1 MKKNFRS
8 GLFFLIIL
16 MFLFADIGIISQA
29 RDNLTIKIPN
39 QLFLVKT
46 ATPTPTPK
54 FKVVEM
60 IPIQPIMPLATAVP
74 TSAPPPPPPP
84 PEPEP
89 VWQVKPFEP
98 VFPIATAVPTWN
110 IGLIE
115 DLPFYEIPTPIPEWE
130 IGVLEDL
137 PFYEIPTLPLGGED
151 AVLESITPIS
161 PNTGFSSSPGVIN
174 FVWGYAVSES
184 TDEEPNFSF
193 KENGYWLMQMY
204 SCSEGLC
211 QYQRTLSP
219 GNYTW
224 QIFGSLGG
232 VDLNTDPI
240 SFTILSA
247 DTAPSIPVLESPSG
261 EHPTRS
267 LSFTWQPSSAAE
279 SYKVV
284 WTLEAG
290 GSGELN
296 LSASDASCLGGHC
309 TIATTLPS
317 EGKYS
322 WYVIATNAIGST
334 NSSPMEFQVN
344 PNINTPEGYLP
355 NGQLDDPAQI
365 RFEFSNVEDE
375 VYEYRIR
382 VNDSSSGEV
391 MMDRSWNVEGF
402 TCDAER
408 CAISVDLKLP
418 TGNYYW
424 SVRGYSETSVSHWS
438 NPLQFSIICSTCASG
453 WQPPT
458 YANTYPTPT
467 YPVGAIQTDIPTFIW
482 RAITGAGAYWLTAY
496 DANGIVLLD
505 VPVDKANC
513 NYDYCYFA
521 PGFKFPGNGLY
532 SWKISGG
539 TTAGV
544 LWGSASANFSIVL
557 PAEAIRFIKPENG
570 GSIPKTAPEIQWTD
584 PGSAVL
590 SFKIKLWGS
599 QQEVLLDTSK
609 PRDASW
615 CDGATCTLRFT
626 VIPEALNYQ
635 IEVTPL
641 SGQGVPGQAARLVFS
656 VGESSQILTL
666 SPKEGETVPTRPL
679 FRWKVPD
686 GGGTP
691 SVNLI
696 YYKIRLTRSDGQ
708 EVVFGPLIC
717 GESGVNCTGGEAYY
731 IPTEAINPGVYSW
744 KLEIPQ
750 QNLVSAPVSIVVQ

>member
-1 MKKNFRS
+1 MKIKLRS

-16 MFLFADIGIISQA
+16 MFLFADIGIIGQA
-29 RDNLTIKIPN
+29 SDNLTIKIPN
-39 QLFLVKT
+39 QFFLAKT

-60 IPIQPIMPLATAVP
+60 IPIQPLFPVATAVP
-74 TSAPPPPPPP
+74 TSAPPIPPIPDVHIGVVEDMPLFTFP
-84 PEPEP
+84 TAIPTYHYGI
-89 VWQVKPFEP
+89 VDDVPFFE
-98 VFPIATAVPTWN
+98 IATPIPDWS
-110 IGLIE
+110 IGVIE
-115 DLPFYEIPTPIPEWE
+115 DLPIF
-130 IGVLEDL
+130 
-137 PFYEIPTLPLGGED
+137 EIPTLPPEGED
-151 AVLESITPIS
+151 IVLESITPIT
-161 PNTGFSSSPGVIN
+161 PYEGFSSPTGLVD
-174 FVWGYAVSES
+174 FVWEYEVSGS
-184 TDEEPNFSF
+184 TDEEPHFGF
-193 KENGYWLMQMY
+193 KQNGIWLMQIY

-211 QYQRTLSP
+211 QYQKTLPP

-224 QIFGSLGG
+224 QIFGDLGG
-232 VDLNTDPI
+232 VNLNTDPI
-240 SFTILSA
+240 SFTILPVE
-247 DTAPSIPVLESPSG
+247 TAPAAPILESPSG

-267 LSFTWQPSSAAE
+267 LSFTWMPSSSAE

-284 WTLEAG
+284 WALEGG

-309 TIATTLPS
+309 TISTTLPS

-322 WYVIATNAIGST
+322 WYVVATNTIGST
-334 NSSPMEFQVN
+334 NSAPMEFQVN

-355 NGQLDDPAQI
+355 NGQLDDPEQI

-382 VNDSSSGEV
+382 VSDSSSGEV

-408 CAISVDLKLP
+408 CAISVDLQLP

-438 NPLQFSIICSTCASG
+438 NPLQFSIICSSCASG

-467 YPVGAIQTDIPTFIW
+467 YPVGTIQTDIPTFIW
-482 RAITGAGAYWLTAY
+482 RAITGAGAYWLTIY
-496 DANGIVLLD
+496 DANGIVLMD
-505 VPVDKANC
+505 YVPVQANC
-513 NYDYCYFA
+513 DYDYCYFA
-521 PGFKFPGNGLY
+521 PGFKLPGGGMY

-539 TTAGV
+539 TPAGV
-544 LWGSASANFSIVL
+544 LWGTASANFTIQM
-557 PAEAIRFIKPENG
+557 PAEAIRFITPENG
-570 GSIPKTAPEIQWTD
+570 GMIPKTAPQIQWTD

-599 QQEVLLDTSK
+599 LQEVLLDTSK
-609 PRDASW
+609 PRDGTW
-615 CDGATCTLRFT
+615 CDGTACTLRFT

-641 SGQGVPGQAARLVFS
+641 SGQDVPGQAARLLFS

-666 SPKEGETVPTRPL
+666 SPTEGETVPTRPL
-679 FRWKVPD
+679 FRWKVAD
-686 GGGTP
+686 GDGT
-691 SVNLI
+691 SAVNLI

-717 GESGVNCTGGEAYY
+717 GESGVNCTGGEAYF

-750 QNLVSAPVSIVVQ
+750 QKLVSAPVSIVVQ